1 MREWLCVAGSL
12 AWTLIW
18 LLQPDTSLVGQVVRA
33 SAVLLTGAFLAM
45 TVYRPSAD
53 LSRAL
58 LATGAAALALASW
71 TGVFGISWAAVS
83 HGFER
88 ELWASNRT
96 FVDQLSAAGT
106 AAGGAGPLLDQLSA
120 AASATAALLP
130 ALLVLAALA
139 GLRLGW
145 SWHHRIAV
153 KPLGEPPA
161 RFQAFAFSD
170 QLVWLLVAGLA
181 LTLVPQAPG
190 WRAAAQNLLALG
202 GALYAIRGLAVFSAG
217 SGRLSR
223 AGCALLTLVA
233 MFLLPFVVGGLTL
246 LGVADTWLDFRRRR
260 ATPAT

>member
-1 MREWLCVAGSL
+1 MREWLCVAGSM
-12 AWTLIW
+12 AWTLLW
-18 LLQPDTSLVGQVVRA
+18 LLQQDASLVGQVVRA
-33 SAVLLTGAFLAM
+33 SAVLLTGAFIALTA
-45 TVYRPSAD
+45 YRPSAE

-58 LATGAAALALASW
+58 LATGAAAFALAGW
-71 TGVFGISWAAVS
+71 TSALGISWGAVS

-88 ELWASNRT
+88 ELWASNRA

-106 AAGGAGPLLDQLSA
+106 AGDGAGSLLDQLSS
-120 AASATAALLP
+120 AASVSATLLP

-139 GLRLGW
+139 GLRLAW
-145 SWHHRIAV
+145 SWHHRLAV
-153 KPLGEPPA
+153 TPLGEPPA

-181 LTLVPQAPG
+181 LAVVPQAQG
-190 WRAAAQNLLALG
+190 WRPAAQNLLALG
-202 GALYAIRGLAVFSAG
+202 GALYAVRGLAVFSAG